1 MALSYDD
8 LSQFIEDE
16 LAVDAELSPDTPLF
30 TSGLI
35 DSFSLVSLMTYI
47 ELKTRT
53 PITAEDVNLAN
64 FDTIGRILRY
74 VHRSAAVA

>member
-1 MALSYDD
+1 MVLSYDD
-8 LSQFIEDE
+8 LAGFIEDE
-16 LAVDAELSPDTPLF
+16 LAVQAELAPDTPLF

-47 ELKTRT
+47 EDKTRS
-53 PITAEDVNLAN
+53 PISAEDVNLAN
-64 FDTIGRILRY
+64 FDTIGRILDY